1 MGVPEHPKNAKGL
14 TAYEIAI
21 RTSHDCQ
28 SVSEVMYYYL
38 FLNFRLAHSAF
49 TPGAANRGVDVDSLM
64 TPDRTFVLRTP
75 ARQARV
81 FGQVFECEL
90 LVRFLG

>member
-1 MGVPEHPKNAKGL
+1 MGVPEFPKNAKGL

-49 TPGAANRGVDVDSLM
+49 TPDAANRGVDVDSS
-64 TPDRTFVLRTP
+64 DD
-75 ARQARV
+75 ARPYIRPPHPSETGES
-81 FGQVFECEL
+81 FWTSL
-90 LVRFLG
+90 